1 MDHVRVIR
9 TVRFRASHHY
19 RRRDWSEA
27 ENRRVFGDQADP
39 HEHDWTVEVHVE
51 GPIDPAT
58 GWDGGDLNALVSVVT
73 DEGMMPSTEVLA
85 RYLHDALSRRMA
97 GSPARV
103 ARVRV
108 AESPDLA
115 SEYPA

>member
-1 MDHVRVIR
+1 M
-9 TVRFRASHHY
+9 
-19 RRRDWSEA
+19 
-27 ENRRVFGDQADP
+27 
-39 HEHDWTVEVHVE
+39 
-51 GPIDPAT
+51 
-58 GWDGGDLNALVSVVT
+58 SVVT